1 MVITITVP
9 VYNEETVVRE
19 FYERVKS
26 MIKTLKNHSFELLF
40 INDGS
45 KDNTLKYLQE
55 IAERDSS
62 VRIIDFSRNFGH
74 QAAIFAGIENA
85 NCDAAIIIDGDLQDP
100 PEVIPQMIK
109 KWEQGYEVVY
119 GKRIK
124 REGESLFKRLTAF
137 IFYRFINMLS
147 DIEIPKDVGDFRL
160 IDKKVINVLKTQNEK
175 NIFIRGLISWIGFRQ
190 TFVEY
195 ERDKRYA
202 GNTKYPLI
210 KMLNFAFDGI
220 TSFSTK
226 PLRMSMLLGFICII
240 ISMGL
245 IIYTL
250 IMKYAYPDMV
260 ISGWTSLFIAV
271 IFFGGIQL
279 FTIGVV
285 GEYIGKVYRETKN
298 RPLYIIREKIG
309 FNVTEDK
316 ESVE

>member
-1 MVITITVP
+1 
-9 VYNEETVVRE
+9 
-19 FYERVKS
+19 
-26 MIKTLKNHSFELLF
+26 
-40 INDGS
+40 
-45 KDNTLKYLQE
+45 
-55 IAERDSS
+55 

-100 PEVIPQMIK
+100 PELIPQMIK
-109 KWEQGYEVVY
+109 KWEEGFEVVY

-124 REGESLFKRLTAF
+124 REGESMFKRLTAF

-160 IDKKVINVLKTQNEK
+160 IDKKVINVLKKQKEK
-175 NIFIRGLISWIGFRQ
+175 NIFIRGLISWIGFKQ

-226 PLRMSMLLGFICII
+226 PLRMSMLLGLICII
-240 ISMGL
+240 ISIGL

-260 ISGWTSLFIAV
+260 ITGWTSLFIAV

-309 FNVTEDK
+309 FNDTEDK